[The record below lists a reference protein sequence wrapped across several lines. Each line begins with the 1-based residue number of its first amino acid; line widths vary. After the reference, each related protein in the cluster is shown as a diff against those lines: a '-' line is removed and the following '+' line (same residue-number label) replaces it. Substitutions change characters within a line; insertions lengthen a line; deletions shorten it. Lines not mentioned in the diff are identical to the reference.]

1 LGGLAKKKM
10 DQKIGNNVGENG
22 ELTLRISITEYLLIF
37 GMEKCSTIFAL
48 GTNIIIDI
56 FELRLM

>member
-1 LGGLAKKKM
+1 M
-10 DQKIGNNVGENG
+10 DQKIGKNVGENG